1 MQVMLPVYLPRI
13 RHWILFE
20 FDLIQF
26 DVTIYDSAQHIGTIE
41 DRLEALNRFGD
52 GLKEYLDAIQYWE
65 NAGCDTA
72 LDHPLTFRYNPY
84 PDMPQ
89 QTGPLG
95 DCGVWV
101 CKYMEK
107 LAHKLDLKETG
118 STKALAWDYRMRMA
132 ELFFRAR
139 F

>member
-1 MQVMLPVYLPRI
+1 MQVLLPIPLPGI
-13 RHWILFE
+13 QHWILFE
-20 FDLIQF
+20 FDIIKF
-26 DVTIYDSAQHIGTIE
+26 EVTIYDSGQSIGTTE

-65 NAGCDTA
+65 NAHCQTA
-72 LDHPLTFRYNPY
+72 LDDPLTFRYNPF

-89 QTGPLG
+89 QIGPLG

-107 LAHKLDLKETG
+107 LAYKLDLKETG
-118 STKALAWDYRMRMA
+118 STKDIAWNFRNKMA
-132 ELFFRAR
+132 ETFFKAR